1 MNAVDTK
8 TRISIKNILYATD
21 FSPAAGA
28 ALPYVL
34 GLAQHYG
41 ARVHAL
47 HVRHPS
53 PYPIA
58 GPEAMVQIMETL
70 EEQTKLDCESMQKM
84 LAGVP
89 HEVLS
94 TEGGIWPNIA
104 EILEEK
110 NIDLIIIGTRGR
122 TGIGRAVLGSVA
134 EEILRRSPCPVLTVG
149 PHITPDT
156 NRRLETKEI
165 LCAVDFSPASLAA
178 IPYAVS
184 LAQEHQAR
192 LTVLHVIGEPKVG
205 ELVQP
210 EHYVSSTL
218 RQLRKLV
225 PRDADT
231 WCEPNFRVER
241 GPAAEKILETAIAM
255 GTDLIVLGVRDA
267 ANSIGTLTH
276 LLRPTAHKILV
287 QAACPV
293 LTVRDVA
300 RRFQW
305 SVRPHAQRFL
315 GLRIWRKS
323 RTRPSSLSPGKL
335 RQQGSAPIPAS
346 PH

>member
-1 MNAVDTK
+1 MNVVDNK

-34 GLAQHYG
+34 GLAQRYG

-53 PYPIA
+53 PFPIA

-70 EEQTKLDCESMQKM
+70 DEQAKLDCESMQEM

-94 TEGGIWPNIA
+94 TEGDIWPNIA
-104 EILEEK
+104 EKLDES

-149 PHITPDT
+149 PHISPDT
-156 NRRLETKEI
+156 KRRLEMKDI

-184 LAQEHQAR
+184 LAQENQAR
-192 LTVLHVIGEPKVG
+192 LTVLHVVEEAKVG

-210 EHYVSSTL
+210 EHYVGSTL
-218 RQLRKLV
+218 SQLRKLV
-225 PRDADT
+225 PPDADT
-231 WCEPNFRVER
+231 WCEPKFLVER
-241 GPAAEKILETAIAM
+241 GPAADKIMETAIAS
-255 GTDLIVLGVRDA
+255 GADLIVLGVRGA
-267 ANSIGTLTH
+267 ASHMGTMTH
-276 LLRPTAHKILV
+276 LLRPTSHKILV
-287 QAACPV
+287 QAECPV
-293 LTVRDVA
+293 LTVRA
-300 RRFQW
+300 
-305 SVRPHAQRFL
+305 
-315 GLRIWRKS
+315 
-323 RTRPSSLSPGKL
+323 
-335 RQQGSAPIPAS
+335 
-346 PH
+346 

>member
-28 ALPYVL
+28 ALPYVF
-34 GLAQHYG
+34 GLAQRYG

-70 EEQTKLDCESMQKM
+70 EEQAKLDCESMHEM

-94 TEGGIWPNIA
+94 TEGDLWPNIA
-104 EILEEK
+104 ENLEEN

-149 PHITPDT
+149 PHISPNTK
-156 NRRLETKEI
+156 RRLEMKEI
-165 LCAVDFSPASLAA
+165 LCAVDFSPNLW
-178 IPYAVS
+178 
-184 LAQEHQAR
+184 
-192 LTVLHVIGEPKVG
+192 
-205 ELVQP
+205 
-210 EHYVSSTL
+210 
-218 RQLRKLV
+218 
-225 PRDADT
+225 PR
-231 WCEPNFRVER
+231 
-241 GPAAEKILETAIAM
+241 
-255 GTDLIVLGVRDA
+255 
-267 ANSIGTLTH
+267 S
-276 LLRPTAHKILV
+276 PT
-287 QAACPV
+287 
-293 LTVRDVA
+293 
-300 RRFQW
+300 
-305 SVRPHAQRFL
+305 RFL
-315 GLRIWRKS
+315 WPKKI
-323 RTRPSSLSPGKL
+323 RPG
-335 RQQGSAPIPAS
+335 
-346 PH
+346 